1 MALGDMS
8 AVTRTCPVP
17 RCASLQH
24 LFHCLY
30 LVLNDVI
37 INCHWSLGIPWLVY
51 WLVVIWINLIQW
63 IFQGWLSYHPSRT
76 DPVSTIHA
84 AYSTSIVWMDKPWN
98 QNQVMHCKV
107 FSQHRSTNDTNDRVF
122 IHMFWDKNRRRD
134 DYWTVPTHWSSRSCA
149 QHITR
154 ISLYESLLSINVY
167 GHISSTYKYSGFKNS
182 IQRWIWIFTY
192 TIGSSHHR
200 FHSQVDR
207 CVLVRWFWNTFLMQF
222 VSTEV
227 NDTNDRNLTRF
238 RIVLG
243 FITSSNRHIN
253 THWISTVPRSSHTG
267 DWNYFSA

>member
-1 MALGDMS
+1 MIEYLF
-8 AVTRTCPVP
+8 TC
-17 RCASLQH
+17 S
-24 LFHCLY
+24 
-30 LVLNDVI
+30 
-37 INCHWSLGIPWLVY
+37 G
-51 WLVVIWINLIQW
+51 
-63 IFQGWLSYHPSRT
+63 T
-76 DPVSTIHA
+76 
-84 AYSTSIVWMDKPWN
+84 
-98 QNQVMHCKV
+98 
-107 FSQHRSTNDTNDRVF
+107 
-122 IHMFWDKNRRRD
+122 KNGRRD

-154 ISLYESLLSINVY
+154 ISLYESLLSIIVY

-182 IQRWIWIFTY
+182 IQRWIWIFKY

-222 VSTEV
+222 FSTEV
-227 NDTNDRNLTRF
+227 NDTNDHSLTRF
-238 RIVLG
+238 RIGLG